1 MLIIPIALI
10 LAILYV
16 GIDRKIGARM
26 QNRIGPPIWQPLY
39 DILKLIQKE
48 DLAPKGVSRFFTIF
62 PIFALASTSLI
73 LFILPTGTQIMGFD
87 WDALLLVYLF
97 VMSTSFLVLSGF
109 SSNNPFASV
118 GSWRK
123 LLLLLGTEV
132 PFLVIIAT
140 LIIQSNSFS
149 LQAISSTPRLLPF
162 SFIAF
167 LLTAQAKLMRA
178 PFNIPD
184 AETEIVAGIT
194 TEYSGKNLAIL
205 EFDHYLEL
213 IILLALGATLFLSF
227 TTWPIF
233 ILQTFLLLLALITI
247 RFITARLR
255 IEQSIRF
262 LWFFVAP
269 LAIIDL
275 LRVMLL

>member
-1 MLIIPIALI
+1 MLIIPIAFI

-16 GIDRKIGARM
+16 GIDRKLGARM
-26 QNRIGPPIWQPLY
+26 QNRVGPPIWQPLY
-39 DILKLIQKE
+39 DIFKLIQKE
-48 DLAPKGVSRFFTIF
+48 DVAPAGVSRFFSLF
-62 PIFALASTSLI
+62 PVLALAST
-73 LFILPTGTQIMGFD
+73 LF
-87 WDALLLVYLF
+87 ALLLLPAGSQVAGFAWDSLLLIYLLATGTAF
-97 VMSTSFLVLSGF
+97 VALSGF
-109 SSNNPFASV
+109 SSNSLFAAV

-123 LLLLLGTEV
+123 ILLLIATEV
-132 PFLVIIAT
+132 PFLVVLST
-140 LIIQSNSFS
+140 LIIEAGSFS
-149 LQAISSTPRLLPF
+149 LQAIAAAPHFLPF
-162 SFIAF
+162 AFVAF

-205 EFDHYLEL
+205 ELEHYLEL
-213 IILLALGATLFLSF
+213 FVLLALSALLFFSF

-233 ILQTFLLLLALITI
+233 ILQTFLILMALITI

-255 IEQSIRF
+255 IEQSLKF
-262 LWFFVAP
+262 LLFFVTP
-269 LAIIDL
+269 LALIDL